1 MNSRSDVFPQ
11 LVLVLVTLLWGSTFL
26 TLQVALQWADASVIV
41 AWRFA
46 LACLFYVF
54 ILRSKIFKVRA
65 QEWFAGALTGASIYI
80 VFLFQTI
87 GLASIPS
94 STSAFL
100 TGLYVAFVPI
110 LQWLCFRTRP
120 NNNVILGVILAFIGM
135 SLLANPFEM
144 SFSNNIGEWITIVS
158 AFMCAVEILLT
169 AKFAP
174 KCHPL
179 HLGFVQMVTVMVL
192 SALTVF
198 IFEPSRPTQYCWQL
212 GALIGVLAAIV
223 AFIQFV
229 ISWALKTVPALRATM
244 IYSLEPVFA
253 GIIGWMAGE
262 RLGWLGL
269 SGGALIVGAVL
280 ISSLKPKKLRLEK

>member
-1 MNSRSDVFPQ
+1 MSNRSEIFPQ

-46 LACLFYVF
+46 LACVFYILF
-54 ILRSKIFKVRA
+54 LRSKIFKVHL
-65 QEWFAGALTGASIYI
+65 QEWVAGALTGASIYI

-110 LQWLCFRTRP
+110 LQWLCYRTRP
-120 NNNVILGVILAFIGM
+120 QSNVIGGVILAFIGM

-144 SFSNNIGEWITIVS
+144 SFSNNIGEWITIIS

-179 HLGFVQMVTVMVL
+179 HLGFVQM
-192 SALTVF
+192 LTVTILSILTIF
-198 IFEPSRPTQYCWQL
+198 FFEPAQPTQYCWQL
-212 GALIGVLAAIV
+212 GLLISILAAIV

-229 ISWALKTVPALRATM
+229 ISWALKTVSALRATM

-253 GIIGWMAGE
+253 GIIGWIAGE

-269 SGGALIVGAVL
+269 TGGALIVGAVL
-280 ISSLKPKKLRLEK
+280 LSSINPKKKILGN